1 MLLAIDTSTDWI
13 GMALFDGEQI
23 ISEQIWQTHNRH
35 TVELVPAIRHLLE
48 RSNVKKTELTG
59 LGVALGPG
67 SFTSL
72 RIGITVMKGFSLALK
87 IPVVGLPS
95 LDILAAGQPPLEIPL
110 WAVLHAGRKLLA
122 FSPYKFEGSTW
133 VRQEDA
139 VVIKAKELEDRIK
152 EPVYICGELS
162 EQDRK
167 ILGRKWKTVQLASPA
182 NCLRR
187 PAILAELAW
196 QKLQSNDGD
205 DSTSLSPIYLHT
217 STPIPE

>member
-23 ISEQIWQTHNRH
+23 ISEQVWQTHNRH
-35 TVELVPAIRHLLE
+35 TVELVPAIKHLLE
-48 RSNVKKTELTG
+48 RSNVKKTDLTG

-87 IPVVGLPS
+87 IPIVGIPS
-95 LDILAAGQPPLEIPL
+95 LDILAASQSPLDIPL
-110 WAVLHAGRKLLA
+110 WAILHAGRKLLA
-122 FSPYKFEGSTW
+122 FSPYKYEGTAW
-133 VRQEDA
+133 IPKEDA
-139 VVIKAKELEDRIK
+139 IVIKAKELEEKIDT
-152 EPVYICGELS
+152 PVYICGELS
-162 EQDRK
+162 EGDRK

-196 QKLQSNDGD
+196 RKLQSKSGD
-205 DSTSLSPIYLHT
+205 DSASLSPIYLHT

>member
-23 ISEQIWQTHNRH
+23 ISEQVWQTHNRH
-35 TVELVPAIRHLLE
+35 TVELVPAIKHLLE
-48 RSNVKKTELTG
+48 RSNVKKIELTG

-72 RIGITVMKGFSLALK
+72 RIGVTVMKGFSLALK
-87 IPVVGLPS
+87 IPIVGLPS
-95 LDILAAGQPPLEIPL
+95 LDILAACQPPLDIPL
-110 WAVLHAGRKLLA
+110 WAILRAGRKLLA
-122 FSPYKFEGSTW
+122 FSPYKYVGSAW
-133 VRQEDA
+133 VCQEEA
-139 VVIKAKELEDRIK
+139 IVIKAKDLEDKI
-152 EPVYICGELS
+152 ENPVYICGELT

-167 ILGRKWKTVQLASPA
+167 ILGRKWKTAQLASPA

-196 QKLQSNDGD
+196 KKLQSKGGD

>member
-13 GMALFDGEQI
+13 GMALYDGEKI
-23 ISEQIWQTHNRH
+23 ISEQVWQTHNRH
-35 TVELVPAIRHLLE
+35 TVELVPAISHLLA

-72 RIGITVMKGFSLALK
+72 RIGITVMKGLSLALK
-87 IPVVGLPS
+87 IPIVGTPS
-95 LDILAAGQPPLEIPL
+95 LDVLAAGQPPLDIPL

-122 FSPYKFEGSTW
+122 FSPYKYEDNGW
-133 VRQEDA
+133 VCQEDA
-139 VVIKAKELEDRIK
+139 IVIKAKDLEEKI
-152 EPVYICGELS
+152 EGSVYICGELTES
-162 EQDRK
+162 DRK
-167 ILGRKWKTVQLASPA
+167 TLGRKWKTVHLASPA

-196 QKLQSNDGD
+196 QKLQLKGGD